1 MRCSKSII
9 FAQRRRGGHERQRVM
24 STRRLKRHSFAIAG
38 TLGIFLLLAALPASA
53 EKWSKQYIRSLPD
66 SAFAAIEITEDG
78 KKIRHLPHHNQ
89 EGEVDIN
96 HLKSALSRV
105 YQVKWINSANFAKAK
120 EHLEQHYR
128 DYKQERAKGRRN

>member
-1 MRCSKSII
+1 MSI
-9 FAQRRRGGHERQRVM
+9 RGLERPSLVAA
-24 STRRLKRHSFAIAG
+24 AI
-38 TLGIFLLLAALPASA
+38 LLLFFVSPVLA

-66 SAFAAIEITEDG
+66 SAFAAIEITKDG

-89 EGEVDIN
+89 EGEVDID

-105 YQVKWINSANFAKAK
+105 HQVKWMDPANFAKAK

-128 DYKQERAKGRRN
+128 DYKLKKVKSDGG